1 MYDSDSGPSIG
12 QLVERELSDRRAGR
26 YTSEEAEDVVITVIP
41 AMHLGQSP
49 MLLILVTKSN
59 TPQGERGVGATARRM
74 IENQL

>member
-12 QLVERELSDRRAGR
+12 QLELSDRRAGR

-49 MLLILVTKSN
+49 MLLTKSN

>member
-1 MYDSDSGPSIG
+1 MLDNWWKENSLI
-12 QLVERELSDRRAGR
+12 EELGG
-26 YTSEEAEDVVITVIP
+26 TQEAEDVVITVIP